1 MYFKCI
7 IILFLELISNI
18 FCLKQTKSK
27 INIPYIAPD
36 KNRKIKG
43 IVILDA
49 SDSGNGELP
58 FVEIANADA
67 YFYKSPQDY
76 KDNNYIKKEREL
88 EKIQSDSVEH
98 FDFINDLIGNLKAR
112 I

>member
-1 MYFKCI
+1 ML
-7 IILFLELISNI
+7 ILCFELISNV
-18 FCLKQTKSK
+18 FCLNQAKSK

-36 KNRKIKG
+36 KNRKNKG
-43 IVILDA
+43 TVILDG
-49 SDSGNGELP
+49 SKDGNGELP

-67 YFYKSPQDY
+67 YFYRSPQEY
-76 KDNNYIKKEREL
+76 KDNSYIKKEREL
-88 EKIQSDSVEH
+88 ERIQSGSREH

>member
-7 IILFLELISNI
+7 LILFLELVSNI
-18 FCLKQTKSK
+18 FCLGQTKSK

-36 KNRKIKG
+36 KNRKNKG
-43 IVILDA
+43 SVILDG
-49 SDSGNGELP
+49 SKTGNGELP

-76 KDNNYIKKEREL
+76 KDNIYIKKEREL
-88 EKIQSDSVEH
+88 EKIQSESVEH
-98 FDFINDLIGNLKAR
+98 CDFINNLIGNLKAR